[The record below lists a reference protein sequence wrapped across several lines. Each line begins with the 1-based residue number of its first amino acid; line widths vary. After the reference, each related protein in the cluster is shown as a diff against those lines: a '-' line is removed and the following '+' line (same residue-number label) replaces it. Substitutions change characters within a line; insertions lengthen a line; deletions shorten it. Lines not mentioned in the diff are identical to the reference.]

1 MAKALICAYTA
12 LCLVCGALAV
22 VRLDKFLH
30 VEYIYA
36 PSTWLLDEVV
46 YCTTLMPSP
55 KHQQRGPPGPPG
67 APATNFVGLVSTCNK

>member
-1 MAKALICAYTA
+1 M
-12 LCLVCGALAV
+12 
-22 VRLDKFLH
+22 VRQDKFLH

-36 PSTWLLDEVV
+36 LSPWLLDEVV

-55 KHQQRGPPGPPG
+55 KQRGPPGPPG